1 MYFEID
7 EEDRI
12 ILCPENHKDI
22 EKLERVYNKLRH
34 KGLEQIEVI
43 LELPKEGKQRIYQY
57 PHMQD
62 PHHGF
67 GFTGAT
73 PEGLRDMDVYAH
85 NPFFY
90 PSYNPFMPPPW
101 FSRYGYDGGGYDR
114 SGEYGRQ
121 GQGGQ
126 GGQGGGARSEQREN
140 PRDTGRGDTRGR

>member
-7 EEDRI
+7 EDDRI
-12 ILCPENHKDI
+12 ILCPEDHKDI

-43 LELPKEGKQRIYQY
+43 LELPKEGKQRIYSH
-57 PHMQD
+57 PHMQN

-85 NPFFY
+85 NPFFH
-90 PSYNPFMPPPW
+90 PAYNPFMPLPW
-101 FSRYGYDGGGYDR
+101 YSRYGYDTAAYER

-121 GQGGQ
+121 GVPGTGNP
-126 GGQGGGARSEQREN
+126 RSEQREN
-140 PRDTGRGDTRGR
+140 PRDTGRGDAPRR